1 MRGRVRIQNVLNAAR
16 PATAG
21 KRSVTGR
28 PPQSASS
35 TAADI
40 PDLSTLH
47 SLRDVTLSHVHGLIA
62 HLSDAHLITA
72 KYRLLAS
79 RPQQLGWG
87 SIRLAPSPLDRAQRR
102 HTARPPLPSSPRA
115 TVHNFDTRA
124 ATPGG
129 PVHFD
134 PRANVQHSVS
144 FDEAVYDRPTE
155 VEVELVPGYTEGS
168 DSDEDDDQEPD
179 SLVAAEAREKQYKEG
194 SVFTMTINGLHSL
207 VMI

>member
-1 MRGRVRIQNVLNAAR
+1 MSIRTRPSIVTVR
-16 PATAG
+16 
-21 KRSVTGR
+21 R
-28 PPQSASS
+28 PPPDLVL
-35 TAADI
+35 TL

-87 SIRLAPSPLDRAQRR
+87 CIRLAPSPLDRARRR

-115 TVHNFDTRA
+115 TVHNFD
-124 ATPGG
+124 
-129 PVHFD
+129 
-134 PRANVQHSVS
+134 PRAHVHHSVS
-144 FDEAVYDRPTE
+144 FDEAVYDHPTEVE
-155 VEVELVPGYTEGS
+155 VEVELVPGYTEG

-179 SLVAAEAREKQYKEG
+179 SLVAAEAREKGYKEG
-194 SVFTMTINGLHSL
+194 SVFTMTMNGLQAL

>member
-1 MRGRVRIQNVLNAAR
+1 MNLGLL
-16 PATAG
+16 
-21 KRSVTGR
+21 RSIR
-28 PPQSASS
+28 Q

-124 ATPGG
+124 GTPGG

-134 PRANVQHSVS
+134 PRASVQHSVS

-179 SLVAAEAREKQYKEG
+179 SLVAAEARDKGHKEG